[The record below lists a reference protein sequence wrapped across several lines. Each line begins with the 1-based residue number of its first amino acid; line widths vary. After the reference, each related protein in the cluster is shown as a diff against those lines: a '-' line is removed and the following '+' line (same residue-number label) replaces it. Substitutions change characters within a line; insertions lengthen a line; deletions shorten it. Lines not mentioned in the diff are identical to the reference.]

1 MEPPPKYASATVLE
15 TCLPYYFII
24 SGDFFMKNQTR
35 NVRLAIKKGNEII
48 ADFKQHSNGKLNLWT
63 SITELSEKYNITA
76 EAQSRVNPGITT
88 AIVAQL
94 PFSDFSYDDFIEV
107 LMALQKE
114 WDIPVLTHAFSKK
127 KLFNLRQKYGARI
140 IRDDIVRK
148 S

>member
-1 MEPPPKYASATVLE
+1 
-15 TCLPYYFII
+15 
-24 SGDFFMKNQTR
+24 MKNQTR

-48 ADFKQHSNGKLNLWT
+48 ADFKQHTHGKLNLWV
-63 SITELSEKYNITA
+63 SITDLSEKYNITA
-76 EAQSRVNPGITT
+76 EAYSKFNPGVYT

-94 PFSDFSYDDFIEV
+94 PFSDFTYDEFIEV

-114 WDIPVLTHAFSKK
+114 WDIPVLTHAFPKK

-148 S
+148 E